1 MKAKMHHDPDSCK
14 CKCCICKMHGIE
26 LPTCCRVEVRKPMYR
41 LSDAFP
47 YLLNRVG
54 VRMGELF
61 SRRLE
66 PYGVTLPMYRVMAT
80 LWEEGNRRLGE
91 LSHVT
96 SIELS
101 TLSRL
106 VGAMMRKGLVS
117 RKRPDANA
125 RTVEINLTTK
135 GRMLVEELIPL
146 ARLHEDV
153 GLCSFRPDKI
163 AELKRDLIKVFQNLA
178 ELDLE
183 NRITE
188 LPMPPKRP
196 RTRKVARNG

>member
-1 MKAKMHHDPDSCK
+1 
-14 CKCCICKMHGIE
+14 
-26 LPTCCRVEVRKPMYR
+26 MYR

-91 LSHVT
+91 LSHIT

-106 VGAMMRKGLVS
+106 VGGMMRKGLVS
-117 RKRPDANA
+117 RKRPNANA

-153 GLCSFRPDKI
+153 GLRSFRPDKI

-183 NRITE
+183 NHITE
-188 LPMPPKRP
+188 LPIPPKKSQS
-196 RTRKVARNG
+196 RKVASNG

>member
-1 MKAKMHHDPDSCK
+1 
-14 CKCCICKMHGIE
+14 
-26 LPTCCRVEVRKPMYR
+26 MYR
-41 LSDAFP
+41 LRDAFP

-80 LWEEGNRRLGE
+80 LWEEGDRRLGE
-91 LSHVT
+91 LSEVT

-106 VGAMMRKGLVS
+106 VGTMMRKGLLS

-125 RTVEINLTTK
+125 RTVEINLTAK
-135 GRMLVEELIPL
+135 GRVLVEELIPL
-146 ARLHEDV
+146 AKLYEDV
-153 GLCSFRPDKI
+153 GLRSFPPNKI
-163 AELKRDLIKVFQNLA
+163 AEIKRDLIKVFQNLA
-178 ELDLE
+178 ELEIDE
-183 NRITE
+183 RAVK
-188 LPMPPKRP
+188 PSPPKKP
-196 RTRKVARNG
+196 RARKVARSR

>member
-1 MKAKMHHDPDSCK
+1 
-14 CKCCICKMHGIE
+14 
-26 LPTCCRVEVRKPMYR
+26 MYR

-91 LSHVT
+91 LSEVT

-106 VGAMMRKGLVS
+106 VGTMMRKGLLS

-125 RTVEINLTTK
+125 RTVEINLTAK
-135 GRMLVEELIPL
+135 GRLLVEELIPL
-146 ARLHEDV
+146 AKLHEDV
-153 GLCSFRPDKI
+153 GLRSFPANKI

-178 ELDLE
+178 EFESDGRAVE
-183 NRITE
+183 
-188 LPMPPKRP
+188 PPPSKKR
-196 RTRKVARNG
+196 RTPKIVRTGVRQS

>member
-1 MKAKMHHDPDSCK
+1 
-14 CKCCICKMHGIE
+14 
-26 LPTCCRVEVRKPMYR
+26 MYR

-91 LSHVT
+91 LSDVT

-106 VGAMMRKGLVS
+106 VGTMMRKGLLS
-117 RKRPDANA
+117 RKRPGANA
-125 RTVEINLTTK
+125 RTVEINLTAK
-135 GRMLVEELIPL
+135 GRMLIEELIPI
-146 ARLHEDV
+146 AKLHEDV
-153 GLCSFRPDKI
+153 GLRSFRPGKI
-163 AELKRDLIKVFQNLA
+163 AELKRNLIKVYENLA

-183 NRITE
+183 DREIKT
-188 LPMPPKRP
+188 PPTKQRNS
-196 RTRKVARNG
+196 KIARNK

>member
-1 MKAKMHHDPDSCK
+1 
-14 CKCCICKMHGIE
+14 
-26 LPTCCRVEVRKPMYR
+26 MYR
-41 LSDAFP
+41 LRDAFP

-80 LWEEGNRRLGE
+80 LWEAGDRRLGE
-91 LSHVT
+91 LSEVT

-106 VGAMMRKGLVS
+106 VGTMVRKGLLS
-117 RKRPDANA
+117 RKRPGANS

-135 GRMLVEELIPL
+135 GRTLVEELIPL
-146 ARLHEDV
+146 AKLHEDV
-153 GLCSFRPDKI
+153 GLRSFPANKV
-163 AELKRDLIKVFQNLA
+163 AELKRDLIKVYENLA
-178 ELDLE
+178 ELDP
-183 NRITE
+183 RSSDAV
-188 LPMPPKRP
+188 PRP
-196 RTRKVARNG
+196 AKKMRTRKSARAG

>member
-1 MKAKMHHDPDSCK
+1 
-14 CKCCICKMHGIE
+14 
-26 LPTCCRVEVRKPMYR
+26 MYR

-80 LWEEGNRRLGE
+80 LWEEGDRRLGE
-91 LSHVT
+91 LSHIT

-117 RKRPDANA
+117 RKRPNANA

-153 GLCSFRPDKI
+153 GLRSFRPDKI

-183 NRITE
+183 NPITE
-188 LPMPPKRP
+188 LPMPSKKSRA
-196 RTRKVARNG
+196 RKVARNG

>member
-1 MKAKMHHDPDSCK
+1 
-14 CKCCICKMHGIE
+14 
-26 LPTCCRVEVRKPMYR
+26 MYR

-80 LWEEGNRRLGE
+80 LWEQGDRRLGE
-91 LSHVT
+91 LSDVT

-106 VGAMMRKGLVS
+106 VGTMTRKGLVS
-117 RKRPDANA
+117 RKRPNTNA
-125 RTVEINLTTK
+125 RTVEINLTAK
-135 GRMLVEELIPL
+135 GRTLVGELIPL
-146 ARLHEDV
+146 AMIHEDV
-153 GLCSFRPDKI
+153 GLRSFGPEKI
-163 AELKRDLIKVFQNLA
+163 AELKRDLIKVFQNLD
-178 ELDLE
+178 ELDHK
-183 NRITE
+183 NHPIE
-188 LPMPPKRP
+188 LPASPKKP
-196 RTRKVARNG
+196 RAQRGARNG

>member
-1 MKAKMHHDPDSCK
+1 
-14 CKCCICKMHGIE
+14 
-26 LPTCCRVEVRKPMYR
+26 MYR

-106 VGAMMRKGLVS
+106 VGTMMRKGLVS

-188 LPMPPKRP
+188 LPIPPKKP

>member
-1 MKAKMHHDPDSCK
+1 
-14 CKCCICKMHGIE
+14 
-26 LPTCCRVEVRKPMYR
+26 MYR

-80 LWEEGNRRLGE
+80 LWERGNQRLGE
-91 LSHVT
+91 LSDIT
-96 SIELS
+96 SVELS

-106 VGAMMRKGLVS
+106 VGAMTRKGIVS

-135 GRMLVEELIPL
+135 GRRLVEELIPL
-146 ARLHEDV
+146 ATFYEDA
-153 GLCSFRPDKI
+153 GLRSFRPEKI
-163 AELKRDLIKVFQNLA
+163 VELKRDLITVFQNLA
-178 ELDLE
+178 ELDRE
-183 NRITE
+183 NRQATE
-188 LPMPPKRP
+188 LAMPPKKP
-196 RTRKVARNG
+196 RARRVAGNG

>member
-1 MKAKMHHDPDSCK
+1 
-14 CKCCICKMHGIE
+14 
-26 LPTCCRVEVRKPMYR
+26 MYR

-80 LWEEGNRRLGE
+80 LWETGNQRLGE
-91 LSHVT
+91 LSEVT

-106 VGAMMRKGLVS
+106 VGTMMRKGLLL

-125 RTVEINLTTK
+125 RTVEINLTAK
-135 GRMLVEELIPL
+135 GRMLAEELIPL
-146 ARLHEDV
+146 AKLHEDV
-153 GLCSFRPDKI
+153 GLRSFPPNKI

-178 ELDLE
+178 ELESDGRAVE
-183 NRITE
+183 
-188 LPMPPKRP
+188 PSSPKKL
-196 RTRKVARNG
+196 RTPKTARNG

>member
-1 MKAKMHHDPDSCK
+1 
-14 CKCCICKMHGIE
+14 
-26 LPTCCRVEVRKPMYR
+26 MYR

-66 PYGVTLPMYRVMAT
+66 PYGLTLSMYRVMAT
-80 LWEEGNRRLGE
+80 LWEQGDRRLGE
-91 LSHVT
+91 LSDVT

-106 VGAMMRKGLVS
+106 VGTMTRKGLVS

-125 RTVEINLTTK
+125 RTVEINLTAK
-135 GRMLVEELIPL
+135 GRKLVVELIPL
-146 ARLHEDV
+146 ATLHEEV
-153 GLCSFRPDKI
+153 GLRSFGPDKI
-163 AELKRDLIKVFQNLA
+163 AELKRDLIKVFENLD
-178 ELDLE
+178 ELDGKD
-183 NRITE
+183 
-188 LPMPPKRP
+188 LPAGLPIPPKKP
-196 RTRKVARNG
+196 RVRRSAHNGQ